1 MKSPRQTRGYTN
13 LQLDSST
20 RCGLGILYPCW
31 SKFAIFLPSICGKGE
46 LPKDKQE
53 ICKATSKE
61 NEIIYFIL
69 ISFCLSDR
77 RSIFMNEIMYMMCG
91 MFNITLQQIILEK
104 LIQGLNLPFKMNTP
118 TYSEIMFGEVLTYGY
133 KNLNKVILSTSR

>member
-1 MKSPRQTRGYTN
+1 MKSPGQTRGYTN
-13 LQLDSST
+13 LQLVIH
-20 RCGLGILYPCW
+20 ILWFGHSLSLP
-31 SKFAIFLPSICGKGE
+31 KFAIFLPSICGKGE
-46 LPKDKQE
+46 PPKDKKE

-61 NEIIYFIL
+61 NKIIYFIL

-104 LIQGLNLPFKMNTP
+104 LIQGLNLPFKMNSP
-118 TYSEIMFGEVLTYGY
+118 TYSEIMLGKALAYGY
-133 KNLNKVILSTSR
+133 KNLNKVILSTSRYF

>member
-1 MKSPRQTRGYTN
+1 
-13 LQLDSST
+13 
-20 RCGLGILYPCW
+20 
-31 SKFAIFLPSICGKGE
+31 
-46 LPKDKQE
+46 
-53 ICKATSKE
+53 
-61 NEIIYFIL
+61 
-69 ISFCLSDR
+69 
-77 RSIFMNEIMYMMCG
+77 MNEIMYMMCG